1 MNTARR
7 GTEPGHAA
15 PSPASDAWL
24 ALRLFALAPAAL
36 GGVCLRAGAGPV
48 RDRWIADLRASLAP
62 HTPWRPC
69 PVHIDTDRLLGGLDL
84 AATLRTGRSVAQRG
98 LLAEADGGVV
108 VLAMAERAS
117 ESTVAHLAAALD
129 SGELIVARNGIDER
143 HAARFGVL
151 ALDEGA
157 DADEGPKES
166 LLDRAAFHVELDGL
180 SLRELDAVPDATP
193 MTALS
198 TGDALRHAELADD
211 ILEALCAAALALG
224 VSSIRA
230 CVFAARVARLHA
242 AMKGHMAV
250 TSDDAAVAARLVLAP
265 RATRVPAPPRDAA
278 SQDDDAAHDD
288 AAHDE
293 PQPRDNDLDSADPRD
308 VEARDDARAD
318 DARADT
324 ARHEPEPDNERSD
337 DDPPSLAATPE
348 DVVLAAALAAI
359 PAGLL
364 ARLAAGLGVRGQRAA
379 AGRVGAAQQGRR
391 GGRPAG
397 LRRAPP
403 RNGARL
409 DLIATLRA
417 AAPWQRL
424 RAQRANSAT
433 DLKARGSRVHVRAE
447 DFHVMRRIQRGRTVT
462 IFAVDASGSS
472 ALQRLAEA
480 KGAVELLLAEC
491 YVRRDSVAVIAFR
504 GRGSELLLPPTRSL
518 VRAKRSLAELPGG
531 GGTPL
536 AAGIDAALELAL
548 AVRRKGDTP
557 VIVVLTDGRA
567 NVARDGRGG
576 RVQADVDALL
586 SARALCAAQMSALLV
601 DTSPQPQAKAR
612 DLARAMQAH
621 YLPLPYAGAA
631 TLSEAVRSV
640 AHAEPMRSR

>member
-278 SQDDDAAHDD
+278 SQDDDAAHD
-288 AAHDE
+288 E
-293 PQPRDNDLDSADPRD
+293 PQPRDNDIDSADPRD

-348 DVVLAAALAAI
+348 DVVLAAASAAI

>member
-278 SQDDDAAHDD
+278 SQDDDAAHD
-288 AAHDE
+288 E

-348 DVVLAAALAAI
+348 DVVLAAASAAI

>member
-1 MNTARR
+1 M
-7 GTEPGHAA
+7 
-15 PSPASDAWL
+15 
-24 ALRLFALAPAAL
+24 
-36 GGVCLRAGAGPV
+36 
-48 RDRWIADLRASLAP
+48 
-62 HTPWRPC
+62 
-69 PVHIDTDRLLGGLDL
+69 
-84 AATLRTGRSVAQRG
+84 
-98 LLAEADGGVV
+98 
-108 VLAMAERAS
+108 
-117 ESTVAHLAAALD
+117 LAAA
-129 SGELIVARNGIDER
+129 S
-143 HAARFGVL
+143 
-151 ALDEGA
+151 
-157 DADEGPKES
+157 
-166 LLDRAAFHVELDGL
+166 
-180 SLRELDAVPDATP
+180 
-193 MTALS
+193 
-198 TGDALRHAELADD
+198 
-211 ILEALCAAALALG
+211 
-224 VSSIRA
+224 
-230 CVFAARVARLHA
+230 
-242 AMKGHMAV
+242 
-250 TSDDAAVAARLVLAP
+250 
-265 RATRVPAPPRDAA
+265 
-278 SQDDDAAHDD
+278 
-288 AAHDE
+288 
-293 PQPRDNDLDSADPRD
+293 
-308 VEARDDARAD
+308 
-318 DARADT
+318 
-324 ARHEPEPDNERSD
+324 
-337 DDPPSLAATPE
+337 
-348 DVVLAAALAAI
+348 AAI

-424 RAQRANSAT
+424 RAQRANSVT

-504 GRGSELLLPPTRSL
+504 GRGGELLLPPTRSL
-518 VRAKRSLAELPGG
+518 VRAKRALAELPGG

-557 VIVVLTDGRA
+557 VIVVLTDSRA
-567 NVARDGRGG
+567 NVARDGRGD

-631 TLSEAVRSV
+631 TLSEAVRSI

>member
-1 MNTARR
+1 MNTARL

-230 CVFAARVARLHA
+230 CVLAARVARLHA
-242 AMKGHMAV
+242 AMKGHTAV

-278 SQDDDAAHDD
+278 SQDDDAAHD
-288 AAHDE
+288 E

-308 VEARDDARAD
+308 VEARDDTRAD
-318 DARADT
+318 D

-348 DVVLAAALAAI
+348 DVVLAAASAAI

-433 DLKARGSRVHVRAE
+433 DLRARGSRVHVRAE

-576 RVQADVDALL
+576 RVQADIDALL

>member
-1 MNTARR
+1 M
-7 GTEPGHAA
+7 
-15 PSPASDAWL
+15 
-24 ALRLFALAPAAL
+24 
-36 GGVCLRAGAGPV
+36 
-48 RDRWIADLRASLAP
+48 
-62 HTPWRPC
+62 
-69 PVHIDTDRLLGGLDL
+69 HIDTDRLLGGLDL

-265 RATRVPAPPRDAA
+265 RATRVPAAPRDAA

-308 VEARDDARAD
+308 VEARDDARD
-318 DARADT
+318 DARADA

-348 DVVLAAALAAI
+348 DVVLAAASAAI

-403 RNGARL
+403 RDGARL

-433 DLKARGSRVHVRAE
+433 DLKARGARVHVRAE

-557 VIVVLTDGRA
+557 VIVVLTDSRA